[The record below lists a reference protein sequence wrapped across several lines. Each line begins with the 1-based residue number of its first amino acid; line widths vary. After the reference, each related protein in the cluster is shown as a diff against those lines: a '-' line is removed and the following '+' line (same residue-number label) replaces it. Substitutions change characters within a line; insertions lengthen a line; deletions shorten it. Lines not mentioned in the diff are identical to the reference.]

1 MARTLNAKIVT
12 AKRQI
17 DRLWKLCCKHDNV
30 EPSGMFVVF
39 SKSNPHQPAYQK
51 AMSKLLRLLEQKATA

>member
-17 DRLWKLCCKHDNV
+17 DRLWKLCCQADNV
-30 EPSGMFVVF
+30 EPSSMFVVF
-39 SKSNPHQPAYQK
+39 SKSNPHQASYQK
-51 AMSKLLRLLEQKATA
+51 AMSKLLRLLEAKATA